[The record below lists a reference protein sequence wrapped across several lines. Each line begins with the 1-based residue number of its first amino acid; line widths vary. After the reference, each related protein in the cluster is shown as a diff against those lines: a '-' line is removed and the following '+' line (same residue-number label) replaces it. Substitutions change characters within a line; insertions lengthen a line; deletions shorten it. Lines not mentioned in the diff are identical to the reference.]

1 MKPDNSVYRNLKPEF
16 ELTLAV
22 NETCHVA
29 EVMIKTDKPKPA
41 EVRIFLSDDKV
52 NWTSVGK
59 FGQQSDD
66 LMKYLFV

>member
-16 ELTLAV
+16 ELTLAD